1 MWIMGLHQYFDEAVR
16 YVATVDFF
24 ETVRQ
29 SFNYSAKLMPLPG
42 EFCTILRNNYTIPRW
57 LTLRLCFVR
66 RTGASD

>member
-42 EFCTILRNNYTIPRW
+42 EFCTIL
-57 LTLRLCFVR
+57 
-66 RTGASD
+66 